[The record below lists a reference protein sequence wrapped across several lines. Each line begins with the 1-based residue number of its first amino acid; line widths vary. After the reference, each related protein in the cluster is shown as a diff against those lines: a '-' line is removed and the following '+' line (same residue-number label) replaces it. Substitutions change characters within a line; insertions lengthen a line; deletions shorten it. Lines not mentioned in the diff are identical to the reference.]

1 MMEAFMSSDAT
12 REANIHVRARP
23 ADRDLIDRAAAQLGK
38 SRSEFVIETMRREAQ
53 EVLLDQTIFH
63 VDAKTWKAFVA
74 ELDRPPRDNPR
85 LRALMHRKAPWEA

>member
-1 MMEAFMSSDAT
+1 MPDDVT
-12 REANIHVRARP
+12 REANIHIRARP

-53 EVLLDQTIFH
+53 DILLDQTAFDL
-63 VDAKTWKAFVA
+63 DAKKWKAFVV

-85 LRALMHRKAPWEA
+85 LRALMQRKAPWEA